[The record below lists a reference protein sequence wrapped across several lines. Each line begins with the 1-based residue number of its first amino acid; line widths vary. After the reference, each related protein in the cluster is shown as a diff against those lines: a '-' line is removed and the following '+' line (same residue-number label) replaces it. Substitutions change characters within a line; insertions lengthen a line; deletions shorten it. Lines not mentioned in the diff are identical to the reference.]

1 MLLMKSKRKDILFPA
16 WVSKMTNDICQM
28 LNSKNLQKAS
38 EDCRYL
44 LNRTYPRKAALEL
57 VGNRYQ
63 LTSDQRHLLHRGVFS
78 DTDSKGRQRKKISP
92 NQIRGYDLVID
103 GHNVLITIE
112 AGLSGRPLVLGDDGF
127 IRDISGLSGN
137 FQKTEMTVQALELL
151 LNVLKR
157 AKPRQTLFLF
167 DSPISRSGELALE
180 VRGRMQKENLPGDAM
195 AVRVPEKI
203 LIGFPGTVAT
213 SDTAI
218 IDRSRKVV
226 DLAGYVLSRQKK
238 LKSLIRWRRK
248 RGIVGKQ

>member
-1 MLLMKSKRKDILFPA
+1 MLK
-16 WVSKMTNDICQM
+16 
-28 LNSKNLQKAS
+28 LNFLQKAA
-38 EDCRYL
+38 EDFRYL
-44 LNRTYPRKAALEL
+44 LNHAYPRKAALEL

-78 DTDSKGRQRKKISP
+78 DLDAKVRRKKKILP
-92 NQIRGYDLVID
+92 NQIRGCDLVID

-127 IRDISGLSGN
+127 MRDISGLSGN
-137 FQKTEMTVQALELL
+137 FQKTERTAQALQLL
-151 LNVLKR
+151 LDLLKR
-157 AKPRQTLFLF
+157 VKPRQTLFLF

-218 IDRSRKVV
+218 IDRSHKVA
-226 DLAGYVLSRQKK
+226 DLAGYVLTNLFSRR
-238 LKSLIRWRRK
+238 LKSAATHSIIRWKRK
-248 RGIVGKQ
+248 RGIVGEK